1 MIFII
6 QRYGWKFKPLGNR
19 KMKVVVFQGYNYSE
33 RDWETEGSPKEHY
46 RARRGLENGFGQE
59 GDLGRR

>member
-1 MIFII
+1 MWGSNAVLFT
-6 QRYGWKFKPLGNR
+6 G
-19 KMKVVVFQGYNYSE
+19 YSE